1 MSRVIF
7 YTFGERRKSNTKN
20 EIQCILNYEATMHF
34 ILQSA
39 VGFPPIGW
47 KVLGAVPLNLLR

>member
-1 MSRVIF
+1 MSHVIF
-7 YTFGERRKSNTKN
+7 YTFGERRKSKTKN
-20 EIQCILNYEATMHF
+20 EIQCIYEASMHF

-39 VGFPPIGW
+39 VGFLPIGW